1 MTEQL
6 VVNVDMDES
15 DSLKKLGRN
24 FIIPVGSQVVL
35 KVRQRVSAPE
45 NQSDAPNECRK
56 TGTVGVVVQSPAHN
70 EAAYLVQFSDGS
82 TIAATFDELA
92 LRRQEITTLLAPDQ
106 YDYEPHVIYR
116 VQVGSKAFGLAT
128 EDSDDDLRGIFLPPA
143 EKHWSLYQVPEQI
156 ELLDGRDEVY
166 WELEKFLHLA
176 LRANPNILET
186 LWSPILLE
194 CHPVAT
200 ELREM
205 RQAFLSKHIYK
216 TYSGYVLSQF
226 RRMKNSFEKTGKY
239 KTKHAMHLLRLIH
252 SGIAVLRTGEIMIDV
267 SSLRESL
274 LAVRRGEFS
283 LEEVRQQALA
293 LDREFQAA
301 FEVTELPEHPDF
313 GRVNDF
319 LIRARRSMV

>member
-1 MTEQL
+1 M
-6 VVNVDMDES
+6 NES
-15 DSLKKLGRN
+15 DSLKKLARN
-24 FIIPVGSQVVL
+24 FVIPVGSQVVL
-35 KVRQRVSAPE
+35 KVNKRVSARE
-45 NQSDAPNECRK
+45 NQADTRQEFRK

-92 LRRQEITTLLAPDQ
+92 LRREEVTQLLSHDQ
-106 YDYEPHVIYR
+106 YDYHPHVIYR
-116 VQVGSKAFGLAT
+116 VQVGSKAFGLST

-143 EKHWSLYQVPEQI
+143 ERHWSLYPVPEQI

-166 WELEKFLHLA
+166 WELEKFLQLA

-194 CHPVAT
+194 CHPIAT

-205 RQAFLSKHIYK
+205 RQAFLSKHVYK

-239 KTKHAMHLLRLIH
+239 KSKHAMHLLRLIH
-252 SGIAVLRTGEIMIDV
+252 SGIDVLRTGEIRIDM
-267 SSLRESL
+267 SSQRDSL

-301 FEVTELPEHPDF
+301 FEKTELPEHPDLE
-313 GRVNDF
+313 RVNEF
-319 LIRARRSMV
+319 LIRARRSMVQENHGPARN